1 MQEATQQLE
10 TETDRPTAMDHSLRP
25 SFPKLTQFNSTRALR
40 ASAIYRELQPEIER
54 VLRTVVEGN
63 LAPETTAAGSSIR
76 ATAWNIERG
85 THLEPIIE
93 ILREHALIGGSDV
106 YLLTELDA
114 GMARSHNRDVA
125 LEIGRRLGLNYAF
138 APCYIAL
145 NKGSGLED
153 QVPGENLQSLHGN
166 ALFSPHPMRDAH
178 SLSLPNGKDL
188 MRGKEKR
195 LGSQCVVIATI
206 DHPLGSFRAASLHLD
221 AQSSQQHRGRQM
233 KIVLDHLKTLSPSLP
248 ILLGGDW
255 NTSTYNSSR
264 AVYSILGYCRRV
276 LMGVNH
282 VIDHHFA
289 YPDRWFER
297 HLFRELKRQGYH
309 YQDLNEPGVC
319 SLHYHLDDLAANNR
333 MGDWVPAWC
342 FWFINWALQKSD
354 GRCSIKLDWFAGK
367 DIAAD
372 GSHPPQVVPD
382 VHPEE
387 LMLSD
392 HDPIV
397 LDFILSPDHETD
409 SK

>member
-1 MQEATQQLE
+1 
-10 TETDRPTAMDHSLRP
+10 MDHSLRP

-397 LDFILSPDHETD
+397 LDFILGPDHKTD

>member
-1 MQEATQQLE
+1 VQEAIQQLE
-10 TETDRPTAMDHSLRP
+10 AETGLSATMDHNLRP
-25 SFPKLTQFNSTRALR
+25 FFPELGRFNSTRALH
-40 ASAIYRELQPEIER
+40 ASAVYKKLRPEIER
-54 VLRTVVEGN
+54 VLQTVVQGD
-63 LAPETTAAGSSIR
+63 LASEVPTAGASIR
-76 ATAWNIERG
+76 TTAWNIERG
-85 THLEPIIE
+85 THLEPIME
-93 ILREHALIGGSDV
+93 ILGGHSLIGESDL
-106 YLLTELDA
+106 YLLTELDL
-114 GMARSHNRDVA
+114 GMARSYNRDVTR
-125 LEIGRRLGLNYAF
+125 EIGQTLGLNYVF

-153 QVPGENLQSLHGN
+153 QVPGENLQALHGN
-166 ALFSPHPMRDAH
+166 ALFSRHPLRDAH
-178 SLSLPNGKDL
+178 SIALPNGKDL

-195 LGSQCVVIATI
+195 LGSQCVVMATV
-206 DHPLGSFRAASLHLD
+206 DHPLGSFRAVCLHLD

-248 ILLGGDW
+248 VLLGGDW

-282 VIDHHFA
+282 VIDHHYT

-319 SLHYHLDDLAANNR
+319 SLHYQVDDLAANNR

-342 FWFINWALQKSD
+342 FWFINWALQKND
-354 GRCSIKLDWFAGK
+354 GCCSIKLDWFAGK
-367 DIAAD
+367 DITAD
-372 GSHPPQVVPD
+372 GTHPPRVVSD

-397 LDFILSPDHETD
+397 LDFVLGG
-409 SK
+409 

>member
-1 MQEATQQLE
+1 
-10 TETDRPTAMDHSLRP
+10 MDHKLVP
-25 SFPKLTQFNSTRALR
+25 FFPELGRFNSTRALH
-40 ASAIYRELQPEIER
+40 ASDIYKKLSPEIER
-54 VLRTVVEGN
+54 VLKTVVVGN
-63 LAPETTAAGSSIR
+63 LASEVPVTGSSIR

-93 ILREHALIGGSDV
+93 ILRGHSLIGGSDIH
-106 YLLTELDA
+106 LLTELDL
-114 GMARSHNRDVA
+114 GMVRSHNRDVA
-125 LEIGRRLGLNYAF
+125 REIGESLGMNYAF

-153 QVPGENLQSLHGN
+153 QVPGENRQALHGN
-166 ALFSPHPMRDAH
+166 ALFSRYPLRDAH
-178 SLSLPNGKDL
+178 SIALPNGKDL

-195 LGSQCVVIATI
+195 LGSQTVVMATV
-206 DHPLGSFRAASLHLD
+206 DHPLGSFRAVCTHLD

-233 KIVLDHLKTLSPSLP
+233 KIVLDHLKTLSPQLP
-248 ILLGGDW
+248 VLLGGDW

-282 VIDHHFA
+282 VIDHHYT

-319 SLHYHLDDLAANNR
+319 SLHYHVDDLAANNR
-333 MGDWVPAWC
+333 MGDWVPNWC
-342 FWFINWALQKSD
+342 FWFINWALQKNN
-354 GRCSIKLDWFAGK
+354 GCCSIKLDWFAGK
-367 DIAAD
+367 DINAD
-372 GSHPPQVVPD
+372 ETHPPRVLSD
-382 VHPEE
+382 VHPED

-397 LDFILSPDHETD
+397 LDFTLAD
-409 SK
+409 

>member
-1 MQEATQQLE
+1 
-10 TETDRPTAMDHSLRP
+10 MDHHLR
-25 SFPKLTQFNSTRALR
+25 SFFPELSRFNSTRALH
-40 ASAIYRELQPEIER
+40 ASPVYKKLQTEIER
-54 VLRTVVEGN
+54 VLQTVVQED
-63 LAPETTAAGSSIR
+63 LATGETTAGSSIR

-85 THLEPIIE
+85 THLGPIME
-93 ILREHALIGGSDV
+93 ILRANPLIGGSDLF
-106 YLLTELDA
+106 LLTELDL
-114 GMARSHNRDVA
+114 GMVRSHNLNIA
-125 LEIGRRLGLNYAF
+125 QEIGQTLGLNYAF

-166 ALFSPHPMRDAH
+166 ALFSRHPLRDAH
-178 SLSLPNGKDL
+178 SIILPNGKDL
-188 MRGKEKR
+188 MKGKEKR
-195 LGSQCVVIATI
+195 LGSQCAVIATV
-206 DHPLGSFRAASLHLD
+206 DHPLGSFRTASVHLD
-221 AQSSQQHRGRQM
+221 AQSSQKHRARQM
-233 KIVLDHLKTLSPSLP
+233 KLILDHLKRLSPVLP
-248 ILLGGDW
+248 VLLGGDW

-282 VIDHHFA
+282 VIDHHYT

-319 SLHYHLDDLAANNR
+319 SLHYHVDDLAANNR

-342 FWFINWALQKSD
+342 FWFINWALQKS
-354 GRCSIKLDWFAGK
+354 GGCCSIKLDWFAGK
-367 DIAAD
+367 DVAVDDAQ
-372 GSHPPQVVPD
+372 PPRVVSD

-387 LMLSD
+387 MMLSD

-397 LDFILSPDHETD
+397 LDFVLTA
-409 SK
+409 

>member
-1 MQEATQQLE
+1 MN
-10 TETDRPTAMDHSLRP
+10 HHLRP
-25 SFPKLTQFNSTRALR
+25 FFPELRRFNSTRALH
-40 ASAIYRELQPEIER
+40 ASAVYKKLQPEIDR
-54 VLRTVVEGN
+54 VLQTVVQED
-63 LAPETTAAGSSIR
+63 LAREATTAGSSIR
-76 ATAWNIERG
+76 VTAWNIERG
-85 THLEPIIE
+85 THLGPIIE
-93 ILREHALIGGSDV
+93 ILRTFSLIGGSDV
-106 YLLTELDA
+106 YLLTELDL
-114 GMARSHNRDVA
+114 GMVRSHNLNVA
-125 LEIGRRLGLNYAF
+125 QEIGQTLGLNYAF

-166 ALFSPHPMRDAH
+166 ALFSRHPLRDTH
-178 SLSLPNGKDL
+178 SIALPNGKDL
-188 MRGKEKR
+188 MKGKEKR
-195 LGSQCVVIATI
+195 LGSQCAVIATV
-206 DHPLGSFRAASLHLD
+206 DHPLGSFRAVSLHLD
-221 AQSSQQHRGRQM
+221 AQSSQKHRARQM
-233 KIVLDHLKTLSPSLP
+233 KIILDHLKTLSPLLP
-248 ILLGGDW
+248 VLLGGDW

-282 VIDHHFA
+282 VIDHHYT

-319 SLHYHLDDLAANNR
+319 SLHYQVDDLAANNR

-342 FWFINWALQKSD
+342 FWFINWALRKSG

-372 GSHPPQVVPD
+372 ATHPPRVVSE

-397 LDFILSPDHETD
+397 LDFVLTG
-409 SK
+409 

>member
-1 MQEATQQLE
+1 
-10 TETDRPTAMDHSLRP
+10 MDHELRP
-25 SFPKLTQFNSTRALR
+25 FFPELIRFNSTRALH
-40 ASAIYRELQPEIER
+40 ASAVYKKLRSEIER
-54 VLRTVVEGN
+54 VLQTVVRED
-63 LAPETTAAGSSIR
+63 LAPEVTTAGSSIR
-76 ATAWNIERG
+76 ATAWNVERG
-85 THLEPIIE
+85 THLGPIIE
-93 ILREHALIGGSDV
+93 ILGGHSRIGGSDL
-106 YLLTELDA
+106 YLLTELDL
-114 GMARSHNRDVA
+114 GMARSHNRHVA
-125 LEIGRRLGLNYAF
+125 REIAQTLGLNYAF

-153 QVPGENLQSLHGN
+153 QAPGENVQSLHGN
-166 ALFSPHPMRDAH
+166 ALFSRHPVRDAH
-178 SLSLPNGKDL
+178 SIFLPNGKDL

-195 LGSQCVVIATI
+195 LGSQCVVIATV
-206 DHPLGSFRAASLHLD
+206 DHPQGSFRAVSLHLD

-233 KIVLDHLKTLSPSLP
+233 KIILDHLKTLSPSLP
-248 ILLGGDW
+248 VLLGGDW

-282 VIDHHFA
+282 VIDNHYT

-319 SLHYHLDDLAANNR
+319 SLHYHVEDLAANNR

-342 FWFINWALQKSD
+342 FWFINWALEKNN
-354 GRCSIKLDWFAGK
+354 GCCSIKLDWFAGK
-367 DIAAD
+367 DIAVD
-372 GSHPPQVVPD
+372 SEYPPRVIPD
-382 VHPEE
+382 VHPED

-397 LDFILSPDHETD
+397 VDFVLSPDH
-409 SK
+409 S

>member
-1 MQEATQQLE
+1 
-10 TETDRPTAMDHSLRP
+10 MDHNLRP
-25 SFPKLTQFNSTRALR
+25 FFPELGRFNSTRALL
-40 ASAIYRELQPEIER
+40 ASAVYKKLQPEIER
-54 VLRTVVEGN
+54 VLQTVVQED
-63 LAPETTAAGSSIR
+63 LAREAPTAGSSVR

-93 ILREHALIGGSDV
+93 ILGEHSLIGGSDV
-106 YLLTELDA
+106 YLLTELDL
-114 GMARSHNRDVA
+114 GMVRSHNRNVA
-125 LEIGRRLGLNYAF
+125 REIGQTLGLNYAF

-153 QVPGENLQSLHGN
+153 QVPGENVQALHGN
-166 ALFSPHPMRDAH
+166 ALFSRHPLRDAH
-178 SLSLPNGKDL
+178 SIALPNGKDL

-195 LGSQCVVIATI
+195 LGSQCVVIATV
-206 DHPLGSFRAASLHLD
+206 DHPLGSFRAVSLHLD

-233 KIVLDHLKTLSPSLP
+233 KIVLGHLKTLSPSLP
-248 ILLGGDW
+248 VLLGGDW

-282 VIDHHFA
+282 VIDHHYT

-297 HLFRELKRQGYH
+297 HLFRELKRYGYH

-319 SLHYHLDDLAANNR
+319 SLHYHVDDLAANNR
-333 MGDWVPAWC
+333 MGDWVPGWC
-342 FWFINWALQKSD
+342 FWFINWALQKND
-354 GRCSIKLDWFAGK
+354 GCCSIKLDWFAGK

-372 GSHPPQVVPD
+372 ETLPPRVVPD
-382 VHPEE
+382 VHPEDV
-387 LMLSD
+387 MLSD

-397 LDFILSPDHETD
+397 LDFVLSPDH
-409 SK
+409 S

>member
-1 MQEATQQLE
+1 
-10 TETDRPTAMDHSLRP
+10 MDHNLRP
-25 SFPKLTQFNSTRALR
+25 FFPELGRFNSTRALL
-40 ASAIYRELQPEIER
+40 ASAVYKKLQPEIER
-54 VLRTVVEGN
+54 VLQTVVQED
-63 LAPETTAAGSSIR
+63 LAREAPTAGSSVR

-93 ILREHALIGGSDV
+93 ILGEHPLIGGSDV
-106 YLLTELDA
+106 YLLTELDL
-114 GMARSHNRDVA
+114 GMVRSHNRNVTR
-125 LEIGRRLGLNYAF
+125 EIGQTLGLNYAF

-153 QVPGENLQSLHGN
+153 QVPGENVQALHGN
-166 ALFSPHPMRDAH
+166 ALFSRHPLRDAH
-178 SLSLPNGKDL
+178 SIALPNGKDL

-195 LGSQCVVIATI
+195 LGSQCVVIATV
-206 DHPLGSFRAASLHLD
+206 DHPLGSFRAVSLHLD

-233 KIVLDHLKTLSPSLP
+233 KIVLGHLKTLSPSLP
-248 ILLGGDW
+248 VLLGGDW

-282 VIDHHFA
+282 VIDHHYT

-297 HLFRELKRQGYH
+297 HLFRELKRYGYH

-319 SLHYHLDDLAANNR
+319 SLHYHVDDLAANNR
-333 MGDWVPAWC
+333 MGDWVPGWC
-342 FWFINWALQKSD
+342 FWFINWALQKND
-354 GRCSIKLDWFAGK
+354 GCCSIKLDWFAGK

-372 GSHPPQVVPD
+372 ETLPPRVVPD
-382 VHPEE
+382 VHPEDV
-387 LMLSD
+387 MLSD

-397 LDFILSPDHETD
+397 LDFVLSPDH
-409 SK
+409 S